1 MDKRDASGANTWRGR
16 VPGGLLA
23 LFALAWLVLAF
34 EPRYRQDWL
43 LENVLVLV
51 AVPVLVGLHRRLPLG
66 NGLCLGLFVF
76 GVLHEIGAHYT
87 YSEVPYDAWLQ
98 SALGVSPRAALGLER
113 NHYDRLIHFA
123 YGLLVTPVA
132 MHLIEAR
139 ARPEGVWRWLLPV
152 AFISSH
158 SVLYE
163 LIEGAAAAVFGGEL
177 GMAYLGTQGDAWD
190 AHHDMALAMAG
201 SALSASWRLWR
212 GRTVSAGRPGSG
224 RRPG

>member
-1 MDKRDASGANTWRGR
+1 MHDREASIAADWRGR
-16 VPGGLLA
+16 VPGALLVLFAVAWLA
-23 LFALAWLVLAF
+23 LGYA
-34 EPRYRQDWL
+34 PRYRQDWL

-51 AVPVLVGLHRRLPLG
+51 AIPVLVWTHRRMPLG

-76 GVLHEIGAHYT
+76 GLLHEVGAHYT
-87 YSEVPYDAWLQ
+87 YSEVPYDAWLT
-98 SALGVSPRAALGLER
+98 SLLGWSPNEAFGFGR
-113 NHYDRLIHFA
+113 NHYDRLIHLA

-139 ARPEGVWRWLLPV
+139 ARPTGAWRWLLPV

-158 SVLYE
+158 SALYE

-177 GMAYLGTQGDAWD
+177 GMAYLGTQGDVWD

-201 SALSASWRLWR
+201 SAISASWLLWR
-212 GRTVSAGRPGSG
+212 
-224 RRPG
+224 RRVA